1 MSYDAGFMQD
11 RGVVLLGDE
20 SSPVTVGAI
29 GPPDD
34 GLRRLLQAHHLLP
47 VRFEQLDPD
56 DLLIRIQR
64 SAAADRDLERSSS
77 CDAAPDSAIYGARV
91 GEPAVNLVNSLLNDA
106 LRHDASDIHLESRR
120 DRVSVRYRV
129 DGRLRDAESSTG
141 GAAGSPDPIVLPH
154 RFRAVSSRLK
164 VLAGLNGAERRRPQ
178 DGRFTARLP
187 DDLVDVRF
195 SSVPTISG
203 ESIVLRLFRLGS
215 ERYRLDQLGMPE
227 QILDSV
233 IRAIER
239 PAGFIVISGPT
250 GCGKTTTLHAALSR
264 IAGLERKII
273 AIEDPVE
280 YRLDGVEQIQTN
292 EAAGLTF
299 ESILR
304 RVLRQDPDV
313 IMVGE
318 IRDRP
323 TAQLAARAALTG
335 HLVLATVHA
344 RHAADVPRRLS
355 DLGVDGSLIGHLQP
369 LCLAQ
374 RLVRRLCRCGGPP
387 GCVAC
392 RASGFRGRTG
402 LFEMTAAG
410 FPACRFD
417 QDGRQK
423 VLAGVTTN
431 EEVLWETA

>member
-1 MSYDAGFMQD
+1 MNYDARFMQT
-11 RGVVLLGDE
+11 RGIVPLAAE
-20 SSPVTVGAI
+20 SSPVTVGGTVA
-29 GPPDD
+29 PDD
-34 GLRRLLQAHHLLP
+34 ELRRLLQAHHLLP
-47 VRFEQLDPD
+47 VRFEQLDRD

-64 SAAADRDLERSSS
+64 SAAAETDAEQSP
-77 CDAAPDSAIYGARV
+77 CDAATDSAIYGARD
-91 GEPAVNLVNSLLNDA
+91 GQPAVNLVNSLLNDA
-106 LRHDASDIHLESRR
+106 LRHGASDIHLESRR
-120 DRVSVRYRV
+120 DRVSVRYRI
-129 DGRLRDAESSTG
+129 DGRLRDAESCATRT
-141 GAAGSPDPIVLPH
+141 AGSPDPIVLPH

-215 ERYRLDQLGMPE
+215 ERYRLEQLGMPGE
-227 QILDSV
+227 VLDRV
-233 IRAIER
+233 IQAIER

-250 GCGKTTTLHAALSR
+250 GSGKTTTLHAALTR

-273 AIEDPVE
+273 TIEDPVE

-323 TAQLAARAALTG
+323 TAGLAARAALTG

-344 RHAADVPRRLS
+344 RHAADVPDRLA
-355 DLGVDGSLIGHLQP
+355 DLGVERSLIARLQP

-374 RLVRRLCRCGGPP
+374 RLVRRLCRCGGAP
-387 GCVAC
+387 GCAAC
-392 RASGFRGRTG
+392 RGSGFRGRIG

-410 FPACRFD
+410 YPACRFV

-423 VLAGVTTN
+423 VLDGVTTE